1 MQAGR
6 RRCSH
11 HTTSRL
17 LLVEFHRRLCSCTL
31 KSLTRP
37 GPLSVLSYATF
48 GTRQT
53 MPSSFIAPVSSLLW
67 AARAPFRLLLR
78 KSDSWERPHWDRSCA
93 TSSCDTFPHTLIA
106 VLLSQFF

>member
-11 HTTSRL
+11 RPTSRL

-31 KSLTRP
+31 KFLTRA
-37 GPLSVLSYATF
+37 GPPSVLSYATF

-53 MPSSFIAPVSSLLW
+53 MPSSFIAPVSSLL
-67 AARAPFRLLLR
+67 
-78 KSDSWERPHWDRSCA
+78 
-93 TSSCDTFPHTLIA
+93 
-106 VLLSQFF
+106 